1 MNTLKIQWIIISLL
15 IIATGTL
22 YYNFFSLK
30 TEMAALTEKVKTA
43 HPDPKEKH
51 LGDYR
56 EKAVAKSL
64 KKKNSEIQK
73 CYNNFLKTN
82 PKKTDGSVDL
92 DWQIDKDGKVLVP
105 EIVGSDLANTGLN
118 DCIRSVI
125 ASIKFP
131 PPPSGNI
138 TYIDYKY
145 HFKKPE

>member
-1 MNTLKIQWIIISLL
+1 MNSIKIQWIIISIL
-15 IIATGTL
+15 IIATGGLYFNFYTL
-22 YYNFFSLK
+22 KN
-30 TEMAALTEKVKTA
+30 EMTALSDKVNAA

-51 LGDYR
+51 LDQYR

-105 EIVGSDLANTGLN
+105 EIVGSDLA
-118 DCIRSVI
+118 
-125 ASIKFP
+125 
-131 PPPSGNI
+131 
-138 TYIDYKY
+138 
-145 HFKKPE
+145 